1 MRRSIRKEIIG
12 NRYGRLTVMLDCGQ
26 AKNLQY
32 KYLVQCDCG
41 ESKVI
46 VGNSMVTGLVK
57 SCGCLRREYVADKN
71 WKHGKSATSEY
82 RYAYA
87 RKTGLKRKLR
97 IPAWADTAKIDE
109 MYRNKPVGY
118 EIDHV
123 IPLNG
128 KYVSGLHV
136 ESNLQYLP
144 KEENR
149 LKSNKF

>member
-1 MRRSIRKEIIG
+1 MAIRKEIIG

-32 KYLVQCDCG
+32 KYLVVCDCG

-57 SCGCLRREYVADKN
+57 SCGCLRKEYVANKN
-71 WKHGKSATSEY
+71 WKHGKSKTPEY
-82 RYAYA
+82 TYAYA

-97 IPAWADTAKIDE
+97 VPAWADTAKIDE
-109 MYRNKPVGY
+109 MYRNKPKGY
-118 EIDHV
+118 EIDHI

-136 ESNLQYLP
+136 ENNLQYLP

-149 LKSNKF
+149 LKGNKF